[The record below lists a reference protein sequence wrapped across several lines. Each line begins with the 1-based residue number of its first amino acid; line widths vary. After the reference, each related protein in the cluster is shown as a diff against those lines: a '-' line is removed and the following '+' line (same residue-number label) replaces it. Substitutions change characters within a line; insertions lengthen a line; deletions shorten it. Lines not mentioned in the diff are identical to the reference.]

1 MEVVFWK
8 EPRVDDM
15 QYIHIFI
22 GDEILCMSKE
32 YDLLTTVPFECCVR
46 TIRCEK
52 WLCIVQDLYCSVF
65 CTIQEDCTY
74 DSSP

>member
-1 MEVVFWK
+1 MEMIDGMHSLTQSQIFHVILFLLKIWK
-8 EPRVDDM
+8 LYFEKSLGLM
-15 QYIHIFI
+15 MCKYIHVFI

-52 WLCIVQDLYCSVF
+52 
-65 CTIQEDCTY
+65 
-74 DSSP
+74 